1 VQLGLMVTSN
11 RFRPPALLA
20 KMAATV
26 DVVAGGRLVLGL
38 GVGSRPD
45 HPIARREY
53 LAHGLP
59 FIDTQDAI
67 ASLDEA
73 CTVIRRLWTDPEPFD
88 FHGQHV
94 EVIGAF
100 ANPKPVQRTPI
111 LIGGRSKAT
120 LRLVAQHADIWNIP
134 GGDIEDC
141 IARSAMLDDLCTEID
156 RHPTT
161 ITRSVAL
168 PVSYDRPEATRG
180 AVADAVAAVF
190 GHIVLMLSAPYLER
204 VASWMVEE
212 IIGPANDPAAA

>member
-1 VQLGLMVTSN
+1 MVTSN

-26 DVVAGGRLVLGL
+26 DVVAGGRLVLGM

-59 FIDTQDAI
+59 FIDTPDAV

-73 CTVIRRLWTDPEPFD
+73 CTVIRRLWAEPDPFD

-94 EVIGAF
+94 QLTGAF
-100 ANPKPVQRTPI
+100 ANPKPTRRTPI

-120 LRLVAQHADIWNIP
+120 LRLVARHADIWNIP
-134 GGDIEDC
+134 GGDLPDC
-141 IARSAMLDDLCTEID
+141 VQRSAVLDELCLDID
-156 RHPTT
+156 RDPAT
-161 ITRSVAL
+161 ITRSIAL
-168 PVSYDRPEATRG
+168 PVSYQNPAATR
-180 AVADAVAAVF
+180 AAASAAVDAGF
-190 GHIVLMLSAPYLER
+190 GHVVLMLSPPY
-204 VASWMVEE
+204 
-212 IIGPANDPAAA
+212 PPHAAAWVAEQVIARV

>member
-1 VQLGLMVTSN
+1 MVTSN

-111 LIGGRSKAT
+111 LIGGRSKRRYGSSLSTPTSGTFQVETFRTASP
-120 LRLVAQHADIWNIP
+120 A
-134 GGDIEDC
+134 
-141 IARSAMLDDLCTEID
+141 ARCS
-156 RHPTT
+156 TT
-161 ITRSVAL
+161 
-168 PVSYDRPEATRG
+168 
-180 AVADAVAAVF
+180 
-190 GHIVLMLSAPYLER
+190 SAPRSTATPRRSHDRSRYR
-204 VASWMVEE
+204 CHTTGPRRPVARWPMPSP
-212 IIGPANDPAAA
+212 PASVISS